1 MGGGARK
8 AATYTAAAGAWLG
21 RRGVAPRTGRVMSD
35 VRISSAAEAIW
46 LAHIGR
52 EVAGERVDFGQ
63 LCEKHPRLRGELE
76 ALRREWESSASA
88 SDDSASAF
96 VQDERLR
103 ELLAGLRLA
112 TPPEQRFEL
121 RGELGR
127 GGMGVVTR
135 VWDPLLRRELALK
148 TSSAALTP
156 GREQEFARFVE
167 EAQILAQLD
176 HPSIV
181 PLHEIGLDR
190 RGRPYFLMK
199 LVEGR
204 DLRAVLAL
212 ARQGSDGWSTTRVLA
227 LLLNVCEAVGHAHAK
242 GVLHRDLKPSN
253 IMVGA
258 HGEPY
263 VMDWGIARVS
273 EGARER
279 SLATVRSHTSTAGAF
294 DAFDTAPGAFVGT
307 AAYMSPE
314 QAGVTSAPVD
324 ARTDVYAVG
333 AILYE
338 LLAGHA
344 PYAEV
349 KRSSAQVLEALRAGP
364 ALSLALRAPDAPAE
378 LLAICERAMARDVAV
393 RYADLSE
400 LAAELRAYMEGRVV
414 RAHRTGVWV
423 ECAKWVR
430 RNRALAAALAVA
442 ALVAASGAG
451 VFVVQAAE
459 LERRYAEVT
468 ARADSDYVDELLQ
481 RANLLWPPT
490 PALSTDYERWLADA
504 RGLIEGRAA
513 DPMLDVRAS
522 PGLAAHRATLDRLR
536 LAAMP
541 LTPEQIEHDRRSHP
555 DYSEFERAKLEL
567 EWRLRRAGRLAWPDI
582 EVLERELAPQLQNAS
597 CVELLQRVRALF
609 GPANELFGHEV
620 EALIVAQRAVEVAS
634 DRERADAENCRAL
647 ALVMLGRWDEAE
659 RALELCDSFGG
670 SALFLARAWLLE
682 ARASWVDAEG
692 PSARIE
698 ALQRRV
704 AQLEL
709 RVSERSRYEFADAAS
724 TFAYRRYAALVAS
737 LERLADPVAG
747 PASDVS
753 QGEFGW
759 GIAKRLASVREIEE
773 QSLHAPGARE
783 LWATACD
790 AVRQSPHY
798 GGLELL
804 PQFGLLPLGPDPRSG
819 LWEFAYLPTGAA
831 PQRDARAEL
840 TFDDGSAVVLV
851 LVPGGRFTM
860 GAQAASLDAP
870 HFDADANDD
879 EAPPHEIELAPFFL
893 AKFELTWAQ
902 WRRLPA
908 PPVAAPA
915 DAHDDRLRP
924 ACSISWAQC
933 ELALGRIGLA
943 LPTEAQWE
951 YAARRAGAPSSAAE
965 WRSSANLYDRSA
977 AAEWMSANPAED
989 WDDGFAYWA
998 PVGSFAPNA
1007 LGMHELLGN
1016 VFELCRDD
1024 FGSYAHGARSGD
1036 GLRLT
1041 RDAERRVV
1049 RGGAYGSDTWHAR
1062 VTARMSVGRDYAL
1075 LDVGARPALALA
1087 SRR

>member
-1 MGGGARK
+1 
-8 AATYTAAAGAWLG
+8 
-21 RRGVAPRTGRVMSD
+21 MSD

-52 EVAGERVDFGQ
+52 ELAGERVDFHA
-63 LCEKHPRLRGELE
+63 LCDKHPGLRAEFE
-76 ALRREWESSASA
+76 SLRQAWESSASA

-344 PYAEV
+344 PFAEV

-451 VFVVQAAE
+451 VFVLQAAE

-468 ARADSDYVDELLQ
+468 ALADSDSVDELLQ
-481 RANLLWPPT
+481 RADKLWPPT
-490 PALSTDYERWLADA
+490 PALASEYERWLADA
-504 RGLIEGRAA
+504 RGLVDGRGA
-513 DPMLDVRAS
+513 DPARAVRAS
-522 PGLAAHRATLDRLR
+522 PGLAAHRATLERLR
-536 LAAMP
+536 RAAKP
-541 LTPEQIEHDRRSHP
+541 LTPEQIERDRRSHP
-555 DYSEFERAKLEL
+555 DYNEFERAKLEL
-567 EWRLRRAGRLAWPDI
+567 EWRLRRAGRVPWPDRD
-582 EVLERELAPQLQNAS
+582 VLARELAPQLESAR
-597 CVELLQRVRALF
+597 CVELLQRARALF
-609 GPANELFGHEV
+609 GAAHEVRGREV
-620 EALIVAQRAVEVAS
+620 EALLVAERAVDVAS

-659 RALELCDSFGG
+659 HALELCDSHGG
-670 SALFLARAWLLE
+670 SELFLLRSQLLKS
-682 ARASWVDAEG
+682 RASWLESEG
-692 PSARIE
+692 PSEQIQS
-698 ALQRRV
+698 LQRAV
-704 AQLEL
+704 EQLES
-709 RVSERSRYEFADAAS
+709 RSSERATYEFEDSALA
-724 TFAYRRYAALVAS
+724 FAHRRYAALVAA
-737 LERLADPVAG
+737 LERLGDPLNG
-747 PASDVS
+747 PASDAAL
-753 QGEFGW
+753 GEFGW
-759 GIAKRLASVREIEE
+759 GIAKRLASLREAEE
-773 QSLHAPGARE
+773 RSLNAPSARA
-783 LWATACD
+783 LWAQACD
-790 AVRQSPHY
+790 AVGNSPHY
-798 GGLELL
+798 GGLELR

-819 LWEFAYLPTGAA
+819 LWEFAYVPTGAT
-831 PQRDARAEL
+831 PQRDALGEL
-840 TFDDGSAVVLV
+840 ICDGESAVVLV
-851 LVPGGRFTM
+851 LVPGGTFTM
-860 GAQAASLDAP
+860 GAQLASCDAP
-870 HFDADANDD
+870 HFDPDADED
-879 EAPPHEIELAPFFL
+879 EGPPHEIELAPFFL
-893 AKFELTWAQ
+893 AKFELTWEQ

-915 DAHDDRLRP
+915 GTRGVGRSP
-924 ACSISWAQC
+924 VCSISWSQC
-933 ELALGRIGLA
+933 EHALGRIGLD

-977 AAEWMSANPAED
+977 AAEWMSANPAEE

-1007 LGMHELLGN
+1007 LGLHDLLGN

-1024 FGSYAHGARSGD
+1024 FGSYAHGVRAGD
-1036 GLRLT
+1036 GLRLA

-1049 RGGAYGSDTWHAR
+1049 RGGAYGSDTWRSR
-1062 VTARMSVGRDYAL
+1062 VTCRMSVGRDFAQP
-1075 LDVGARPALALA
+1075 DVGVRPALALA
-1087 SRR
+1087 QPR